1 MSVRTYYS
9 VLGVSRDAAPEEIT
23 NAKNALAKIYH
34 PDANM
39 QNGIDTTK
47 EMQEILE
54 AYRVLS
60 NPEKRKAYDRKL
72 GGGKARVFR
81 TFTVGETEETE
92 ESFSFVTCWNAALK
106 LQDTVKRSSWLLER
120 ESKKKNIST
129 RILEKFGKSS
139 RLEKELRTQMD
150 ELCQQAL
157 EYTDVLKKAEIPA
170 DYWNA
175 EAMNWVLV
183 HWGNNKNANYLT
195 LFAQYDAHVNK
206 DKSGTERLRLK
217 SQNRQFRNNLKKLL
231 SYAL

>member
-1 MSVRTYYS
+1 MSSRTYYN
-9 VLGVSRDAAPEEIT
+9 VLGVSREATPEEIT

-39 QNGIDTTK
+39 HNDIDTTK

-60 NPEKRKAYDRKL
+60 DPEKRKVYDRKL

-81 TFTVGETEETE
+81 TFTVGESKETDE
-92 ESFSFVTCWNAALK
+92 QFSFVSCWNAAMK
-106 LQDTVKRSSWLLER
+106 LQETVRRSSWLLER
-120 ESKKKNIST
+120 ESKRKNISA
-129 RILEKFGKSS
+129 RILEKLGKNS

-150 ELCQQAL
+150 ELCQEAL
-157 EYTDVLKKAEIPA
+157 EYTAVLKNAEIPV

-183 HWGNNKNANYLT
+183 HWGHNKNANYHT
-195 LFAQYDAHVNK
+195 LFAQYDAHVNR

-217 SQNRQFRNNLKKLL
+217 SQNRQFHHNLKRLL

>member
-1 MSVRTYYS
+1 MSIRTYYS
-9 VLGVSRDAAPEEIT
+9 VLGVSREATPEEIT

-47 EMQEILE
+47 DMQEILE

-81 TFTVGETEETE
+81 TFTVGETEEE
-92 ESFSFVTCWNAALK
+92 EEEFSFVTCWNAACK
-106 LQDTVKRSSWLLER
+106 LQETVKRSSWILER
-120 ESKKKNIST
+120 ESKRKNISI
-129 RILEKFGKSS
+129 RILEKLGKSD
-139 RLEKELRTQMD
+139 RLEKELRVQID
-150 ELCQQAL
+150 ELCQQAM
-157 EYTDVLKKAEIPA
+157 EYIAVLKRAEIPV

-175 EAMNWVLV
+175 EAMNWVLI
-183 HWGNNKNANYLT
+183 HWGHNKDANYLT
-195 LFAQYDAHVNK
+195 LFAHYDAHVNK

-217 SQNRQFRNNLKKLL
+217 SQNRQFRNNLKRLL

>member
-1 MSVRTYYS
+1 MSGRTYYN
-9 VLGVSRDAAPEEIT
+9 VLGVSREATPEEIT

-39 QNGIDTTK
+39 HNDIDTTK

-60 NPEKRKAYDRKL
+60 DPEKRKAYDRKL

-81 TFTVGETEETE
+81 TFTVGESKETDE
-92 ESFSFVTCWNAALK
+92 QSSFVSCWNAAMK
-106 LQDTVKRSSWLLER
+106 LQETVRRSSWLLER
-120 ESKKKNIST
+120 ESKRKNISA
-129 RILEKFGKSS
+129 RILEKLGKNS

-150 ELCQQAL
+150 ELCQEAL
-157 EYTDVLKKAEIPA
+157 EYTAVLKNAEIPV

-183 HWGNNKNANYLT
+183 HWGHKIG
-195 LFAQYDAHVNK
+195 
-206 DKSGTERLRLK
+206 KSVV
-217 SQNRQFRNNLKKLL
+217 
-231 SYAL
+231 

>member
-1 MSVRTYYS
+1 MSGRTYYN
-9 VLGVSRDAAPEEIT
+9 VLGVSREATPEEIT

-39 QNGIDTTK
+39 HNDIDTTK

-60 NPEKRKAYDRKL
+60 EPEKRKAYDRKR

-81 TFTVGETEETE
+81 TFTVGESKETDE
-92 ESFSFVTCWNAALK
+92 QSSFVSCWNAAMK
-106 LQDTVKRSSWLLER
+106 LQETVRRSSWLLER
-120 ESKKKNIST
+120 ESKRKNISA
-129 RILEKFGKSS
+129 RILEKLGKNS

-150 ELCQQAL
+150 ELCQEAL
-157 EYTDVLKKAEIPA
+157 EYTAVLKNAEIPV

-183 HWGNNKNANYLT
+183 HWGHNKNANYLT
-195 LFAQYDAHVNK
+195 LFAQYDAHVNR

-217 SQNRQFRNNLKKLL
+217 SQNRQFHHNLKRLL

>member
-1 MSVRTYYS
+1 MSARTYYS
-9 VLGVSRDAAPEEIT
+9 VLGVSREATPEEIT

-39 QNGIDTTK
+39 QKGIDTTK
-47 EMQEILE
+47 DMQEILE

-60 NPEKRKAYDRKL
+60 DPEKRKAYDRKL

-81 TFTVGETEETE
+81 TFTVEDTDEKEET
-92 ESFSFVTCWNAALK
+92 FSFVTCWNAACK
-106 LQDTVKRSSWLLER
+106 LQETVNRSAWLLER

-129 RILEKFGKSS
+129 RIMEKFGKTG
-139 RLEKELRTQMD
+139 RLEKELRTQID

-157 EYTDVLKKAEIPA
+157 EYTAILKDAEIPV

-175 EAMNWVLV
+175 EAMNWVMV
-183 HWGNNKNANYLT
+183 HWGHNKNANYLT

-217 SQNRQFRNNLKKLL
+217 TQNRQFHHNLKRLL

>member
-1 MSVRTYYS
+1 MSSRTYYN
-9 VLGVSRDAAPEEIT
+9 VLGVSREATPEEIT

-39 QNGIDTTK
+39 QSGIDTTK
-47 EMQEILE
+47 DMQEILE

-72 GGGKARVFR
+72 GGDSKRVFR
-81 TFTVGETEETE
+81 TFTVGESEEKE
-92 ESFSFVTCWNAALK
+92 EEISFITYWNAALK
-106 LQDTVKRSSWLLER
+106 LQETVKRSSWIFER
-120 ESKKKNIST
+120 ESKRKNIST
-129 RILEKFGKSS
+129 RILEKLGKNS
-139 RLEKELRTQMD
+139 RLEKELHTQVD

-157 EYTDVLKKAEIPA
+157 EYITILKNAEIPM
-170 DYWNA
+170 DYWSP

-183 HWGNNKNANYLT
+183 HWGHNKNANYLT

-206 DKSGTERLRLK
+206 DKSGTEKLKLK
-217 SQNRQFRNNLKKLL
+217 SQNRQFHHNLKRLL